1 MLNISNYQIYLQTI
15 FSLTAFTT
23 CLTLCLHYIV
33 DAVVNVYELDLG
45 IPLLPVVAN
54 VFNTPVCV

>member
-1 MLNISNYQIYLQTI
+1 MLEAII
-15 FSLTAFTT
+15 SLTVFTT
-23 CLTLCLHYIV
+23 CLTLCFHYIV

-45 IPLLPVVAN
+45 IPSLPVVAN